1 MVDINILWVAD
12 HIAFTTEAHTH
23 EFYHLIFCK
32 KKGGKINVGND
43 VYTAKSD
50 YVYLVKPRVL
60 HSMTIGS
67 EMRLIEIKFIINDE
81 MINKYLERVP
91 NEFQLSDVLLMKTML
106 LLIATEG
113 INDKLYSN
121 DAANSALKLFLTYV
135 MRQFNNTCALKQ
147 EDINHKAINNN
158 LHEKKNRDIMILGL
172 ENYIENN
179 LHREITLTE
188 LAHKVGYN
196 KTYFIKRFK
205 ILFGISPMQF
215 VNNLRLEKAKQMLS
229 STDKSITEIAE
240 STGFQCIHYFSRN
253 FKHNIGVMPSEYR
266 KKYRL

>member
-12 HIAFTTEAHTH
+12 HITFTTEAHTH

-32 KKGGKINVGND
+32 KKGGKINLGND

-50 YVYLVKPRVL
+50 YIYLAKPGVL

-67 EMRLIEIKFIINDE
+67 EMRLIEIKFIINDDA
-81 MINKYLERVP
+81 INKYLEKVP
-91 NEFQLSDVLLMKTML
+91 NEFQLNDVLFMKTML
-106 LLIATEG
+106 FLIASEG
-113 INDKLYSN
+113 INDNLYSK
-121 DAANSALKLFLTYV
+121 DAATSALKLFLTHV
-135 MRQFNNTCALKQ
+135 IRQFNNTCHVKQ
-147 EDINHKAINNN
+147 QDADSKVINNTV
-158 LHEKKNRDIMILGL
+158 HQKKNRDNMILGL
-172 ENYIENN
+172 EAYIEKN

-188 LAHKVGYN
+188 LADKVGYN
-196 KTYFIKRFK
+196 KTYFVKRFK

-215 VNNLRLEKAKQMLS
+215 VNNMRLERAKQMLS

-240 STGFQCIHYFSRN
+240 SIGFQCIHYFSRN